1 MLVVDK
7 TLLGNKTA
15 IMSINHIWMNTL
27 KGKVSPCSPGM
38 TFNSPWWTIPD
49 ANTKKHVER
58 RAPLNSC
65 SAAAAGRTVSINR
78 F

>member
-1 MLVVDK
+1 MLVVGK

-15 IMSINHIWMNTL
+15 VMSINHIQMNTF

-49 ANTKKHVER
+49 ANMKKHVER
-58 RAPLNSC
+58 RAPLNTC
-65 SAAAAGRTVSINR
+65 SAAAASRTVSINR

>member
-1 MLVVDK
+1 
-7 TLLGNKTA
+7 
-15 IMSINHIWMNTL
+15 MNTF

-49 ANTKKHVER
+49 ANMKKHVER
-58 RAPLNSC
+58 RAPLNTC
-65 SAAAAGRTVSINR
+65 SAAAASRTVSINR

>member
-1 MLVVDK
+1 
-7 TLLGNKTA
+7 
-15 IMSINHIWMNTL
+15 MNTL

-58 RAPLNSC
+58 RAPLNSF